1 MNEQK
6 KSRIYSEGYRTVI
19 ELDLSFDR
27 AWSTVSRA
35 IEASDIVSTDRNRE
49 EGIFYVSLEPQL
61 EESRLNFLNPFNLF
75 RQDNV
80 ELKDNNT
87 FEYYVEQHKYPLCI
101 HCLLKYFSL
110 NMLEQ

>member
-6 KSRIYSEGYRTVI
+6 KSRIYSEGNRTVI

-75 RQDNV
+75 RKEHSSDIN
-80 ELKDNNT
+80 LRMMHGINKIS
-87 FEYYVEQHKYPLCI
+87 FLSY
-101 HCLLKYFSL
+101 
-110 NMLEQ
+110 